1 MELYAL
7 RDISGADDPNLQEV
21 EIYYLKG
28 LLQKGKSCTR
38 LLRASSSDSDESVAI
53 KLFPKKNGECSP
65 GYITEEG
72 SVTKLSHPNLLKY
85 HTFYKD
91 AIIKGKN
98 GDFCEYSAIVMQYIS
113 HGDLFK
119 LVSNSPLTEKVA
131 RTLFKQMI
139 SVIEYLHEQ
148 NLTHLDIK
156 LENFL
161 VTDDGIKLIDFED
174 CQDLKKRQN
183 VSLPAGTSGYRPPEF
198 VTGGY
203 QDLKSA
209 DLYSLGVVLFTM
221 VSGTPPYTELEDS
234 SKTKT
239 HKFDQYYETLR
250 KNTKKFWEVHEHYRT
265 DEHKECFTQDFKTLV
280 EGMLAENPRERLT
293 LDKIKRSEWFKGDV
307 YSEED
312 LTREL
317 RQG

>member
-7 RDISGADDPNLQEV
+7 RDISTADPNLQEV
-21 EIYYLKG
+21 EVYYLNG
-28 LLQKGKSCTR
+28 LLQKGRSCSR
-38 LLRASSSDSDESVAI
+38 LLKASSSDSEESVAI
-53 KLFPKKNGECSP
+53 KLFPKEKNGECSP
-65 GYITEEG
+65 GFLIEES

-91 AIIKGKN
+91 ALIKGKN

-113 HGDLFK
+113 YGDLFK
-119 LVSNSPLTEKVA
+119 LVSSAPLSEKVA

-161 VTDDGIKLIDFED
+161 ITDDGIKLIDFEG
-174 CQDLKKRQN
+174 CQDLKKRKTI
-183 VSLPAGTSGYRPPEF
+183 SLPAGTSGYRPPEF
-198 VTGGY
+198 VKGGY

-209 DLYSLGVVLFTM
+209 DIYSLGVVLFTM
-221 VSGTPPYTELEDS
+221 VSGTPPYTEIEEN
-234 SKTKT
+234 KM

-250 KNTKKFWEVHEHYRT
+250 KNTKKFWEVHEHYRAA
-265 DEHKECFTQDFKTLV
+265 DHQEAFSQEFKKLV
-280 EGMLAENPRERLT
+280 EGMLAENPQDRLSV
-293 LDKIKRSEWFKGDV
+293 DKIKRSEWYKGNV
-307 YSEED
+307 CSKED
-312 LTREL
+312 LTHEL
-317 RQG
+317 RTCP